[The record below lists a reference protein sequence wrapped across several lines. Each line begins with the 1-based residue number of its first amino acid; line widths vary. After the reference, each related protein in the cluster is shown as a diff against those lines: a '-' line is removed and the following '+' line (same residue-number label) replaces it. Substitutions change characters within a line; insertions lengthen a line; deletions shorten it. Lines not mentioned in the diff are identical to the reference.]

1 MGCTFGISQAFVTAT
16 AMLAIADV
24 LWADATFAT
33 TDVHSNWNITRTFIQ
48 PRFSMWLAMKL
59 KQPFEMPTFLCD
71 IFHFLSFNFC
81 RKTYMP
87 SSTKSNVL
95 WEDPPSTWLLN
106 PSRASNIGSATFHRT
121 YLFLPK
127 SPVQLGIANIW
138 KLKKCENW
146 EWKKLANESYWIA
159 LPLYSSHKCSALQ
172 NYEHCGQ
179 TKSGSWDQN
188 LPDNEILLKVQVI
201 FQFNSVMKI

>member
-87 SSTKSNVL
+87 RSTKSNVL
-95 WEDPPSTWLLN
+95 WGDPPSTWLLN

-138 KLKKCENW
+138 KLKKCEELRVKKIGQCKLLNGITTFLLLQVQCSPELW
-146 EWKKLANESYWIA
+146 TVWPNKEWILRSKLARQWNIG
-159 LPLYSSHKCSALQ
+159 KSAS
-172 NYEHCGQ
+172 N
-179 TKSGSWDQN
+179 
-188 LPDNEILLKVQVI
+188 I
-201 FQFNSVMKI
+201 SV